1 MLSLKKM
8 VEEVIAKL
16 VNDLF
21 LEKEIL
27 EEANPIFKG
36 EILDLDESYR
46 EISRYVFPYDK
57 LRFINESLANV

>member
-8 VEEVIAKL
+8 VEEVVAKL

-27 EEANPIFKG
+27 EEANLIFEEG
-36 EILDLDESYR
+36 ILNLKENY
-46 EISRYVFPYDK
+46 EMISPYISPYNK

>member
-27 EEANPIFKG
+27 EEANLIFEEG
-36 EILDLDESYR
+36 ILNLKENY
-46 EISRYVFPYDK
+46 EMISPYISPYNK